1 MVVLTLV
8 PHSRIYLQLLRV
20 GGAFTKLFQSGVMR
34 NFVVTEST
42 TKNVST
48 SYFQN
53 LGTTME
59 AYGPS
64 DRHLRPGTRSFRMT
78 PLCQPISE
86 ESCMATKEITHEEL
100 NPFEIAKQQ
109 FNRAADYL
117 ELDASIRNVLS
128 SAKRQLIVSIPVK
141 MDGGDVQ
148 VLEGYRVK
156 HNIARGP
163 AKGGIRYHPNVT
175 LDEVKALA
183 SWMTWKCATVGI
195 PYGGGKGGVI
205 CDPKSLSMNELER
218 LTRRYAFEIAPIIGP
233 DRDIPAPDV
242 YTDEQTMAW
251 IMDTISMVRGH
262 TELGVVTGKPISLG
276 GSQGRSE
283 ATARGCLYALR
294 EACKVKGLELRG
306 ARVSVHGFG
315 NAGANIARLAAE
327 DGARVVAI
335 CDSRVGLYSESG
347 IDIKTA
353 LRHKKQTKSLVGLSG
368 VKEMSP
374 EEVLT
379 VDCDIL
385 LPAALENAI
394 TLANVGKVKA
404 KIIAEL
410 ANGPTTPGADR
421 VLDGE
426 GVLLVPDILANA
438 GGVTV
443 SYYEWVQDQY
453 SFFWSERQINETLE
467 QTIRTAFKAVHE
479 TMQRYDTD
487 MRTGAYILAVDRVAE
502 ATRVRGI
509 FP

>member
-1 MVVLTLV
+1 
-8 PHSRIYLQLLRV
+8 
-20 GGAFTKLFQSGVMR
+20 
-34 NFVVTEST
+34 
-42 TKNVST
+42 
-48 SYFQN
+48 
-53 LGTTME
+53 
-59 AYGPS
+59 
-64 DRHLRPGTRSFRMT
+64 
-78 PLCQPISE
+78 
-86 ESCMATKEITHEEL
+86 MATQKAFQEEL
-100 NPFEIAKQQ
+100 NPFTIAKQQ
-109 FNRAADYL
+109 FNRAADFLDLDSSMRHVL
-117 ELDASIRNVLS
+117 EN
-128 SAKRQLIVSIPVK
+128 AKRQLIVSIPVK

-148 VLEGYRVK
+148 VFEGYRVQ

-183 SWMTWKCATVGI
+183 TWMTWKCATVGI

-205 CDPKSLSMNELER
+205 CDPKSLSRNELER

-276 GSQGRSE
+276 GSQGRAE

-294 EACKVKGLELRG
+294 EACRVKNMSLKD

-315 NAGANIARLAAE
+315 NAGANIARLVVE
-327 DGARVVAI
+327 DGAKVIAA
-335 CDSRVGLYSESG
+335 CDSKVAVYNESG
-347 IDIKTA
+347 IDIAAA
-353 LRHKKQTKSLVGLSG
+353 LKHKAETGSLGGLKGTK
-368 VKEMSP
+368 EI
-374 EEVLT
+374 ECDDVLT
-379 VDCDIL
+379 TECDIL
-385 LPAALENAI
+385 LPSALENAI
-394 TLANVGKVKA
+394 TLKNVGNVKT

-421 VLDGE
+421 VLDDQ
-426 GVLLVPDILANA
+426 GVLLLPDILANA

-453 SFFWSERQINETLE
+453 SFFWTEDKINKTLE
-467 QTIRTAFKAVHE
+467 QTMQTAFNSVHE
-479 TMQRYDTD
+479 TAKHYNTD
-487 MRTGAYILAVDRVAE
+487 MRTGAYILAVGRVVE

>member
-1 MVVLTLV
+1 
-8 PHSRIYLQLLRV
+8 
-20 GGAFTKLFQSGVMR
+20 
-34 NFVVTEST
+34 
-42 TKNVST
+42 
-48 SYFQN
+48 
-53 LGTTME
+53 
-59 AYGPS
+59 
-64 DRHLRPGTRSFRMT
+64 
-78 PLCQPISE
+78 
-86 ESCMATKEITHEEL
+86 MATQTAFKEEL

-117 ELDASIRNVLS
+117 ELDASMRHVLEN
-128 SAKRQLIVSIPVK
+128 AKRQLIVSIPVK

-148 VLEGYRVK
+148 VFEGYRVQ

-205 CDPKSLSMNELER
+205 CDPKSLSQNELER

-276 GSQGRSE
+276 GSQGRAE

-294 EACKVKGLELRG
+294 EACRVKGMSLKG
-306 ARVSVHGFG
+306 ARVAVHGFG
-315 NAGANIARLAAE
+315 NAGANIARLVAE
-327 DGARVVAI
+327 DGARVIAA
-335 CDSRVGLYSESG
+335 CDSKAAVYLDSG
-347 IDIKTA
+347 IDIPEA
-353 LRHKKQTKSLVGLSG
+353 LKHKAKTKSLAGLPG
-368 VKEMSP
+368 CKEMAC
-374 EEVLT
+374 EDVLT

-385 LPAALENAI
+385 LPSALENAI
-394 TLANVGKVKA
+394 TLDNVGKVKA

-421 VLDGE
+421 VLEDE
-426 GVLLVPDILANA
+426 GVCLIPDILANA

-443 SYYEWVQDQY
+443 SYYEWVQDQN
-453 SFFWSERQINETLE
+453 SFFWSERQINDTLE
-467 QTIRTAFKAVHE
+467 QTMQTAFKSVHE
-479 TMQRYDTD
+479 TAEHHNTD
-487 MRTGAYILAVDRVAE
+487 LRTGAYILAVGRVVE
-502 ATRVRGI
+502 ATSVRGI

>member
-1 MVVLTLV
+1 
-8 PHSRIYLQLLRV
+8 
-20 GGAFTKLFQSGVMR
+20 
-34 NFVVTEST
+34 
-42 TKNVST
+42 
-48 SYFQN
+48 
-53 LGTTME
+53 
-59 AYGPS
+59 
-64 DRHLRPGTRSFRMT
+64 
-78 PLCQPISE
+78 
-86 ESCMATKEITHEEL
+86 MATREALAEEL
-100 NPFEIAKQQ
+100 NPFLIARQQ

-117 ELDASIRNVLS
+117 DLDVSTRNVLAS
-128 SAKRQLIVSIPVK
+128 PKRQLIVSIPVK

-148 VLEGYRVK
+148 VFEGYRVQ

-163 AKGGIRYHPNVT
+163 CKGGIRYHPNVT

-205 CDPKSLSMNELER
+205 CDPKSLSRNELER

-276 GSQGRSE
+276 GSQGRGE

-294 EACKVKGLELRG
+294 EACRVKGINLKG
-306 ARVSVHGFG
+306 ARVAVHGFG
-315 NAGANIARLAAE
+315 NAGANIARLIAA
-327 DGARVVAI
+327 DGAKVIAA
-335 CDSRVGLYSESG
+335 CDSKAGLYAENG
-347 IDIKTA
+347 IDVQAA
-353 LRHKKQTKSLVGLSG
+353 LRHKAETKSLEGLPNTRAI
-368 VKEMSP
+368 SP
-374 EEVLT
+374 EEIIG

-385 LPAALENAI
+385 LPSALENAI
-394 TLANVGKVKA
+394 TLANVGQVKA

-421 VLDGE
+421 VLADQ
-426 GVLLVPDILANA
+426 GVFLIPDILANA

-453 SFFWSERQINETLE
+453 SFFWPEKKINDTLE
-467 QTIRTAFKAVHE
+467 QAMRTAFNSVYA
-479 TMQRYDTD
+479 TAQRYDTD

>member
-1 MVVLTLV
+1 MVTLEARK
-8 PHSRIYLQLLRV
+8 S
-20 GGAFTKLFQSGVMR
+20 FQ
-34 NFVVTEST
+34 
-42 TKNVST
+42 
-48 SYFQN
+48 
-53 LGTTME
+53 
-59 AYGPS
+59 
-64 DRHLRPGTRSFRMT
+64 
-78 PLCQPISE
+78 
-86 ESCMATKEITHEEL
+86 EEL

-117 ELDASIRNVLS
+117 DLGLSMRRVLETP
-128 SAKRQLIVSIPVK
+128 KRQLIVSIPVK

-148 VLEGYRVK
+148 VFEGYRVQ

-163 AKGGIRYHPNVT
+163 AKGGIRYHPNVS

-205 CDPKSLSMNELER
+205 CDPQRMSKDELER

-276 GSQGRSE
+276 GSLGRRE

-294 EACKVKGLELRG
+294 EACSVKGMSLKG
-306 ARVSVHGFG
+306 ARVAVHGFG
-315 NAGANIARLAAE
+315 NAGANVARLVAE
-327 DGARVVAI
+327 DGAQVVAI
-335 CDSRVGLYSESG
+335 CDSKVGLYAENG
-347 IDIKTA
+347 LDIQEA
-353 LRHKKQTKSLVGLSG
+353 LRHKAKTKSLGGLSG
-368 VKEMSP
+368 VKEIACDD
-374 EEVLT
+374 VLT

-385 LPAALENAI
+385 LPSALENAI
-394 TLANVGKVKA
+394 TLANVGQVKA
-404 KIIAEL
+404 RIIAEL
-410 ANGPTTPGADR
+410 ANGPTTPGSDRILAD
-421 VLDGE
+421 E
-426 GVLLVPDILANA
+426 GVFVVPDILANA

-453 SFFWSERQINETLE
+453 SFFWSEKQINETLE
-467 QTIRTAFKAVHE
+467 QSMRTAFNAVHE
-479 TMQRYDTD
+479 TAQRYETD

>member
-1 MVVLTLV
+1 MV
-8 PHSRIYLQLLRV
+8 
-20 GGAFTKLFQSGVMR
+20 TKQAI
-34 NFVVTEST
+34 
-42 TKNVST
+42 
-48 SYFQN
+48 Q
-53 LGTTME
+53 
-59 AYGPS
+59 
-64 DRHLRPGTRSFRMT
+64 
-78 PLCQPISE
+78 
-86 ESCMATKEITHEEL
+86 EEL
-100 NPFEIAKQQ
+100 NPFKIARQQ
-109 FNRAADYL
+109 FNKAADYL
-117 ELDASIRNVLS
+117 DLDASTRQVLS
-128 SAKRQLIVSIPVK
+128 NAKRQLIVSIPVK

-148 VLEGYRVK
+148 VFEGYRVQ

-205 CDPKSLSMNELER
+205 CDPKSLSRNELER

-262 TELGVVTGKPISLG
+262 TELGVVTGKPVSLG
-276 GSQGRSE
+276 GSLGRAE

-294 EACKVKGLELRG
+294 EACKVKGMDLKG
-306 ARVSVHGFG
+306 ARVAVHGFG
-315 NAGANIARLAAE
+315 NAGANIARLVAA
-327 DGARVVAI
+327 DGARVVAAA
-335 CDSRVGLYSESG
+335 DSKAGIYSESG
-347 IDIKTA
+347 IDIQAA
-353 LRHKKQTKSLVGLSG
+353 LRHKKETTSLAGSPGTKA
-368 VKEMSP
+368 MAP
-374 EEVLT
+374 EDVIA

-385 LPAALENAI
+385 LPSALENAI

-410 ANGPTTPGADR
+410 ANGPTTPGADE
-421 VLDGE
+421 VLFKQ
-426 GVLLVPDILANA
+426 GVFLIPDILANA

-443 SYYEWVQDQY
+443 SYYEWVQDQN
-453 SFFWSERQINETLE
+453 SFFWSESQINETLE
-467 QTIRTAFKAVHE
+467 QTMKTAFKSVHD
-479 TMQRYDTD
+479 TAQRYETD